1 MIHIGRLI
9 ARRPSSN
16 TGWPA
21 RGGDVVPRTRTPPR
35 TGAITGA
42 ILSSLG
48 IQAIH
53 AQSSASQLEASRLEE
68 VVVTARKTE
77 ESLQRV
83 PVSVSAI
90 SGEELAQRSLDNL
103 SAVGQ
108 STPNFLFG
116 ERGASGRGSGVIFI
130 RGVGQTDVRPTYD
143 PAVGVYVD
151 GVFLGRMQGN
161 NLNTMDLE
169 RLEVLRGP
177 QGTLFGKN
185 TSGGAVNIVTRQPDL
200 SDFFG
205 KVQLVGGSRDRFDA
219 LGNVNVPLSDGKAAL
234 LLSASRR
241 KQDGYGSRADGQNM
255 GSTDRTSGRVSL
267 RWKLTDQLSALFA
280 ADGETYDE
288 TNSVFKLI
296 SVYPAAPPIA
306 ALNAFTP
313 LKYDS
318 RWLSTSDFSNFAG
331 GPNSSRGDLSG
342 ASLTFDYETGPV
354 TLKSI
359 SAYRRNTVHSDQDAD
374 LSPITILDEYDA
386 SWQDQYSQEL
396 QASGESF
403 GDRLAWVAGLYYFHE
418 AIRNKVDFPLVTPLF
433 GFSRSFS
440 NDHDVTN
447 ESVAAYGQGNYS
459 LTDELRLTAGV
470 RYTHD
475 EKEVKRRNLAY
486 PSGTLLEPELTKS
499 SGSNDVSPRVGLD
512 YQWTDT
518 VMTYVS
524 AAKGYKAGGFNGR
537 ASNNAGFN
545 EYEPEKV
552 LTYELGLRSD
562 LLNRRLRFNATAFYS
577 DYSDL
582 QLQISGSTTVN
593 GAPAPFNIVSNVP
606 KARITGGEL
615 ELEVLPTDGLKLSTH
630 LGITDAKYTD
640 LPTSA
645 QFTAA
650 RLITENSRFVY
661 TPKTSAS
668 VAAEYATLVTDG
680 VLATGRVDYAYKST
694 IHYDLANS
702 PLLRQKPYG
711 LLNARLTFEHQS
723 KGWALSLF
731 GTNLT
736 NRHYIIGGFDDA
748 DTPNPGLGFAFV
760 NMAPPREWGVS
771 AQWRF

>member
-1 MIHIGRLI
+1 
-9 ARRPSSN
+9 
-16 TGWPA
+16 
-21 RGGDVVPRTRTPPR
+21 VVPRAKTPPR
-35 TGAITGA
+35 AGAVTGA
-42 ILSSLG
+42 ILGCLG
-48 IQAIH
+48 AQATH
-53 AQSSASQLEASRLEE
+53 AQTGASQLEE

-83 PVSVSAI
+83 PVSVAAI

-108 STPNFLFG
+108 STPNFVFG
-116 ERGASGRGSGVIFI
+116 ERGASGRGAGVIFI

-161 NLNTMDLE
+161 NLNTMDIE

-185 TSGGAVNIVTRQPDL
+185 TSGGAVNIVTRQPNL
-200 SDFFG
+200 SDFSG
-205 KVQLVGGSRDRFDA
+205 KIQLVGGSRDRFDA
-219 LGNVNVPLSDGKAAL
+219 LGNLNIPLAEGKTAL
-234 LLSASRR
+234 LVSASRR
-241 KQDGYGSRADGQNM
+241 TQDGYGSRADGQSM
-255 GSTDRTSGRVSL
+255 GSTDRTAGRLSL
-267 RWKLTDQLSALFA
+267 LWQATERFSALFA
-280 ADGETYDE
+280 ADAETYDE

-306 ALNAFTP
+306 ALNALTP
-313 LKYDS
+313 LKYDN
-318 RWLSTSDFSNFAG
+318 RWLSTDDFSNFAG

-342 ASLTFDYETGPV
+342 ASLTLDYEAGP
-354 TLKSI
+354 TSLKSI

-374 LSPITILDEYDA
+374 LSPVTILDEYDV

-396 QASGESF
+396 QASGASF
-403 GDRLAWVAGLYYFHE
+403 DDQLSWVVGLFYFHE
-418 AIRNKVDFPLVTPLF
+418 AIQNKVDFPLVTPLF
-433 GFSRSFS
+433 GFSRSFT

-447 ESVAAYGQGNYS
+447 QSVAGYGQGNYS
-459 LTDELRLTAGV
+459 LTDKLRLTAGL

-475 EKEVKRRNLAY
+475 QKEVDRRNLAY
-486 PSGTLLEPELTKS
+486 PSGAPREPELTKS
-499 SGSNDVSPRVGLD
+499 SSSNDVSPRVGLD
-512 YQWTDT
+512 YQWTDS

-537 ASNNAGFN
+537 ASNNADFN
-545 EYEPEKV
+545 EYRPEKV
-552 LTYELGLRSD
+552 WTYELGLRSD
-562 LLNRRLRFNATAFYS
+562 LLDRRVRLNATAFYS

-593 GAPAPFNIVSNVP
+593 GAPSPFNIVTNVP

-615 ELEVLPTDGLKLSTH
+615 ELEVVPIGGLKLSTQ
-630 LGITDAKYTD
+630 LGLTDGKYTE
-640 LPTSA
+640 LPSST
-645 QFTAA
+645 QFIAA
-650 RLITENSRFVY
+650 RLINEDSRFVY
-661 TPKTSAS
+661 TPKMSAT
-668 VAAEYATLVTDG
+668 VAAEYASLVTSG
-680 VLATGRVDYAYKST
+680 ILATGRVDYAYKST
-694 IHYDLANS
+694 IHYDIANS

-711 LLNARLTFEHQS
+711 LVNARLTFEHQT
-723 KGWALSLF
+723 KGWSLSVF

-771 AQWRF
+771 AQWRH